1 MNEASGY
8 VFGLHSFI
16 KMQFDGVMTLHYIYL
31 KEGHT
36 THCSGKDR
44 SVPKGQ

>member
-1 MNEASGY
+1 MKLVAMSL
-8 VFGLHSFI
+8 VCTVCI
-16 KMQFDGVMTLHYIYL
+16 KMQFDGFMTLHYIYL

-36 THCSGKDR
+36 TYCSGKDR